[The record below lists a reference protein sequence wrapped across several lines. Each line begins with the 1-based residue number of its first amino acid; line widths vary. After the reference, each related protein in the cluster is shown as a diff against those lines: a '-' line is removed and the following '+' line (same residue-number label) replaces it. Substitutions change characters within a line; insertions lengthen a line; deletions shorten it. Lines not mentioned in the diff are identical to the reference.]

1 MRKLDSNLQH
11 SSRAITWRAL
21 LLGTSSAV
29 FVNIASPYTES
40 VGFSNFS
47 WSYLPEGAVIPFLTI
62 FVFNLIFAK
71 FYHQWALTSK
81 ELAIIFIMALVSNS
95 TSLFLIYFFLAA
107 IVSPHYFASPENEW
121 REYLLPYIPKKLIVQ
136 NTHHAVDWFYE
147 GMPKGAPL
155 PWREWTVP
163 LAFWLPL
170 FFAILLASYVLIAV
184 FRKQWIER
192 EKLAYPLMQPIIQ
205 ILDESPHP
213 TSPPSPLHRLV
224 ERGGGEVRW
233 RQPLFFLG
241 VAIPLFLATSD
252 TIHRAIPAFPAMPI
266 DHLGSLNWG
275 GFSSKPGL
283 SSLVLCIN
291 FIAIGA
297 GYFVPQDVLFSVWF
311 LYVFIK
317 VIEVYLLS
325 RFGRLYIGSAG
336 MFVWGDAAIAWQSF
350 GAFVV
355 FVLVMI
361 LWRAKRHLK
370 QIFIS
375 AFTGQNRDPEELMT
389 PRAAMLIFAFCL
401 VFIVFWLWYSG
412 LPMLVITIFLPLLL
426 LIYLGLSRVVCQSG
440 IFYVVPPMIAQNPC
454 IYLLSARRIGAQGMV
469 ALGLTYSW
477 HGDVQTILPALSAE
491 GAKLQPSAACSGRQI
506 TAAIILTII
515 VGLLVAPWG
524 VILTGY
530 RHGAINWNTWL
541 FQGFGPSTYGQVI
554 SQIQYSADTG
564 FEIARFIYFSTGAF
578 LMLILTILHYRFLWW
593 PIHPVGLAVISSFTM
608 YTVYVGF
615 FIAWAAKSFIL
626 RWGGFKAYR
635 SGIPFFIGLLV
646 GHYAGRAIAL
656 VSYTVLGLRFL

>member
-1 MRKLDSNLQH
+1 MKTLDSKLQH

-21 LLGTSSAV
+21 VLGASAAV

-47 WSYLPEGAVIPFLTI
+47 WSYLPEGAVIPFLAI
-62 FVFNLIFAK
+62 FVFNFIFEK
-71 FYHQWALTSK
+71 FFRRWALTSS
-81 ELAIIFIMALVSNS
+81 ELTIIFIMALVSNA

-136 NTHHAVDWFYE
+136 NTHHAVEWFYE
-147 GMPKGAPL
+147 GVPHGAPL
-155 PWREWTVP
+155 PWREWALP
-163 LAFWLPL
+163 LSFWLPL
-170 FFAILLASYVLIAV
+170 FFAILFASYVLIAV

-205 ILDESPHP
+205 ML
-213 TSPPSPLHRLV
+213 
-224 ERGGGEVRW
+224 GEQNRSALW
-233 RQPLFFLG
+233 RRPLFFLG
-241 VAIPLFLATSD
+241 VSIPLFLATGD

-275 GFSSKPGL
+275 GFSKKPGL

-311 LYVFIK
+311 LYIFVK
-317 VIEVYLLS
+317 VIEVYSLS
-325 RFGRLYIGSAG
+325 LFGRLYIGSAG
-336 MFVWGDAAIAWQSF
+336 MFVWGNAAIAWQSF

-361 LWRAKRHLK
+361 LWRARGHLK

-389 PRAAMLIFAFCL
+389 PRTAMFTFALCLIF
-401 VFIVFWLWYSG
+401 IIFWLWYSG
-412 LPMLVITIFLPLLL
+412 LPMFVIAIFLPLLL

-491 GAKLQPSAACSGRQI
+491 GVKLQPSAGCPGRQI
-506 TAAIILTII
+506 TIAIVLTTI
-515 VGLLVAPWG
+515 VGLLSAPWG

-541 FQGFGPSTYGQVI
+541 FRGFGPSTYGQVI
-554 SQIQYSADTG
+554 SQIQYSAGSG
-564 FEIARFIYFSTGAF
+564 FEIARFLYFSAGAF

-615 FIAWAAKSFIL
+615 FIAW
-626 RWGGFKAYR
+626 
-635 SGIPFFIGLLV
+635 
-646 GHYAGRAIAL
+646 
-656 VSYTVLGLRFL
+656 

>member
-1 MRKLDSNLQH
+1 MRKLDAERQH
-11 SSRAITWRAL
+11 FSRAMTWRAL
-21 LLGTSSAV
+21 LLGTLAAV

-47 WSYLPEGAVIPFLTI
+47 WSYLPEGAVIPFLAI

-71 FYHQWALTSK
+71 FFRHWALTSR
-81 ELAIIFIMALVSNS
+81 ELTVIFIMALVSNA

-136 NTHHAVDWFYE
+136 NTHHAVEWFYE
-147 GMPKGAPL
+147 GMPQGAAL
-155 PWREWTVP
+155 PWQEWATP

-205 ILDESPHP
+205 MLG
-213 TSPPSPLHRLV
+213 
-224 ERGGGEVRW
+224 ERDRSAFW
-233 RQPLFFLG
+233 RRPLFFLG
-241 VAIPLFLATSD
+241 VSIPLFLATSD

-275 GFSSKPGL
+275 GLSSKPGL

-311 LYVFIK
+311 LYVFVK

-325 RFGRLYIGSAG
+325 RFGRLYLGSAG
-336 MFVWGDAAIAWQSF
+336 MFVWGNAAIAWQSF

-355 FVLVMI
+355 FVLVMV
-361 LWRAKRHLK
+361 LWRARRHLK

-375 AFTGQNRDPEELMT
+375 AFSGSRSRRLRGTKQSRAKPNQNRDPNELMT
-389 PRAAMLIFAFCL
+389 PRTAMLTFVLCL
-401 VFIVFWLWYSG
+401 VFIIFWLWYSG
-412 LPMLVITIFLPLLL
+412 LPMFVTAIFLPLLL

-491 GAKLQPSAACSGRQI
+491 GVKLQPSAGCSGRQI
-506 TAAIILTII
+506 TAAIIFTII

-541 FQGFGPSTYGQVI
+541 FRGFGPSTYGQVI
-554 SQIQYSADTG
+554 SQIQYSAGKG
-564 FEIARFIYFSTGAF
+564 FETTRFIYFSTGAF